1 MLLITVFQSVLS
13 NDYSGIYTN
22 ANGGSAS
29 DLKYN
34 LTMQKN
40 GSTGHKSMLIL
51 HLMTGGML
59 NGLMSAQ
66 LNVEKVPGQSGH
78 GIHPQNS
85 YKNVISM
92 KFDVARVLRRC
103 FGLDLAMIHRQDWCH

>member
-13 NDYSGIYTN
+13 NNYSGTYTY

-29 DLKYN
+29 NLKYN
-34 LTMQKN
+34 LTMQKK
-40 GSTGHKSMLIL
+40 GSSGHKSMLIS
-51 HLMTGGML
+51 HLIIGGML

-85 YKNVISM
+85 YNNVISM
-92 KFDVARVLRRC
+92 KFNVARVLRKC
-103 FGLDLAMIHRQDWCH
+103 FGLDLAIIHGQDWCH